1 MVSKAL
7 DCITTKL
14 DDIQDPYT
22 ISLVTYALVVANHSK
37 ADVMMARLKKKA
49 KTSQGKTVSFDV
61 YKQYTNIF
69 TWHIPVDQGCIPRSL
84 N

>member
-1 MVSKAL
+1 
-7 DCITTKL
+7 
-14 DDIQDPYT
+14 
-22 ISLVTYALVVANHSK
+22 
-37 ADVMMARLKKKA
+37 MMARLKKKA

-61 YKQYTNIF
+61 YKQYTNIS